1 MGAIGILIVVIIL
14 GIVAGILAKNKN
26 RSVAGWV
33 IGTLLLTPLILV
45 LVALKPL
52 PPER

>member
-1 MGAIGILIVVIIL
+1 MEAIGIVIVVMIL
-14 GIVAGILAKNKN
+14 AIVAGIMAKNKN

-33 IGTLLLTPLILV
+33 IGTLLLTPVILILI
-45 LVALKPL
+45 ALKPL